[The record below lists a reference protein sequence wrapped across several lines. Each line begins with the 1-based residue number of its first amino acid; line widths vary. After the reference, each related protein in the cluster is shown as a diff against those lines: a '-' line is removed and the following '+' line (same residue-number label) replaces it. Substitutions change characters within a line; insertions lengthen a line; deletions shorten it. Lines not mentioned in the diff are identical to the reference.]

1 MLAGMDPGVLACRW
15 RSFHK
20 EGKST
25 AWRRISIRAASGGLD
40 ARSGGSDPVGGAA
53 APRAGTFDEDIH
65 VHARPSIL
73 SSLLRLLV
81 MAGFASLLFS
91 LTADALEL
99 SRNGKNYEFGV
110 NLPKGAKLRTRGADR
125 LLSYKGI
132 EISIRL
138 IQDQYAD
145 CGQLVRER
153 ERRMSS
159 RGGYVPDAGTVI
171 SPKECRISLYGE
183 GGAIDSTY
191 TFLDACKCYAAMHV
205 TYPNGVEFGT
215 GATLVSALAR
225 ALASRPETPRNA
237 TVAETIDPDWKEAFD
252 IFRKRKL
259 TAQLAYGIYMQSAT
273 FALQTEREGKAVLT
287 YLAGRFGIPEAKI
300 RNEYA
305 AGIDWFFDVE
315 TGKPLYGL
323 SPQEIA
329 RTISSCYAKGHP
341 GQHCKLAYHQEMGC
355 RMTRKWATLCSTS
368 LRQGFGGVADLCWG
382 EPRGD
387 MPMLPVVKDNAERSV
402 ELPKAKKGVQL
413 KPAKKARKSA
423 ANDVATCDDALWRS
437 FYAERGN
444 RGIPQGLLP

>member
-1 MLAGMDPGVLACRW
+1 M
-15 RSFHK
+15 
-20 EGKST
+20 
-25 AWRRISIRAASGGLD
+25 
-40 ARSGGSDPVGGAA
+40 
-53 APRAGTFDEDIH
+53 
-65 VHARPSIL
+65 PSIL
-73 SSLLRLLV
+73 SALLRLLV
-81 MAGFASLLFS
+81 MAVSASLLFS

-99 SRNGKNYEFGV
+99 TRNGKTFGFDAK
-110 NLPKGAKLRTRGADR
+110 LPKGVKIRNKGVDR
-125 LLSYKGI
+125 LLAYKGV
-132 EISIRL
+132 EISVRL
-138 IQDQYAD
+138 IQDHYAD

-153 ERRMSS
+153 EDRMS
-159 RGGYVPDAGTVI
+159 RNGGYVADAGTVV
-171 SPKECRISLYGE
+171 SQKECRISLYGA

-205 TYPNGVEFGT
+205 TYPDGVEIGT
-215 GATLVSALAR
+215 AATLVSALAR
-225 ALASRPETPRNA
+225 ALASRPEIPSNA
-237 TVAETIDPDWKEAFD
+237 AVAETIDKDWKEAFD

-259 TAQLAYGIYMQSAT
+259 TAQLAYGIYVQSAT

-387 MPMLPVVKDNAERSV
+387 MPMLPVVKDSAERSV
-402 ELPKAKKGVQL
+402 QLPNSGKGTQVETAKVAKKPVEEAI
-413 KPAKKARKSA
+413 PY
-423 ANDVATCDDALWRS
+423 CDDNDWRS